1 MRFAALLALALAL
14 SWPLSSP
21 GETAPSS
28 PSTQAEPAPRVQSH
42 DIPDDDDDDE
52 EEIPWTLYI
61 LAGSFVFFAAVI
73 YLVISRAGRSAKG

>member
-1 MRFAALLALALAL
+1 MRFAAPLLLALAL

-28 PSTQAEPAPRVQSH
+28 PSPQAEPAPRVQSH
-42 DIPDDDDDDE
+42 DIPEDDDDE

-61 LAGSFVFFAAVI
+61 LAGGFVFFAAVI